1 MPVTTVLLS
10 GGMDSM
16 ACVHVAQAAGANV
29 RGLFVDYGQVS
40 ARREEAAAVRVAARF
55 GIECGVVRVEG
66 LQPLVAAN
74 GFIMGRN
81 MGFVLLA
88 LMNIRDD
95 AGAIVL
101 GIHSGT
107 AYSDCSPEFVT
118 LAQQACD
125 LYTGG
130 RIRVEAPFVLQDKVD
145 LAIYCLRN
153 RLPRDLTYSCELG
166 LDQPC
171 GRCNSCKDLI
181 ALDGPG

>member
-1 MPVTTVLLS
+1 
-10 GGMDSM
+10 MDSM
-16 ACVHVAQAAGANV
+16 ACVHVSQAAGAEV
-29 RGLFVDYGQVS
+29 RGLFIDYGQVS
-40 ARREEAAAVRVAARF
+40 ASREEAAARQVAARF
-55 GIECGVVRVEG
+55 GIECDVVRVAG
-66 LQPLVAAN
+66 LRPLIAAN

-88 LMNIRDD
+88 LMNIRADS
-95 AGAIVL
+95 GSIVL

-107 AYSDCSPEFVT
+107 QYSDCAPEFVE
-118 LAQQACD
+118 LAQQVCD

-130 RIRVEAPFVLQDKVD
+130 RIRVEAPFVRQDKVD

-153 RLPRDLTYSCELG
+153 RLPRELTYSCELG

-181 ALDGPG
+181 ALDGPA